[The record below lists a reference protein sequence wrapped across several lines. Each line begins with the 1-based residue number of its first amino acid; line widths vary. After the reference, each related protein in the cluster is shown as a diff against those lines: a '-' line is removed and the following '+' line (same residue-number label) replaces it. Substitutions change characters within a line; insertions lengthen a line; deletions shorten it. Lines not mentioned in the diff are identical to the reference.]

1 MFTGAVMWLLPSEA
15 VPQVATLLIVLCGLA
30 VMMRMFSVAFWLAIF
45 ALLLL
50 ASEPLIEPIVEAL
63 VDAALDQGIAWAGE
77 LPWWITAIV
86 VCVFALMILRV
97 VVSLFFGRRA
107 ADHAVG
113 ALVAAAIIGC
123 ILVVIRTPFRL
134 AAFLL
139 GLRNR

>member
-30 VMMRMFSVAFWLAIF
+30 VMMRMFSAALWLAVF

-63 VDAALDQGIAWAGE
+63 VDGALDLGIAWAGE
-77 LPWWITAIV
+77 LPWWMTVIV
-86 VCVFALMILRV
+86 ASILALMILQV
-97 VVSLFFGRRA
+97 LLSWFFGRRA
-107 ADHAVG
+107 AAHAVG
-113 ALVAAAIIGC
+113 ALIAAAIIGC
-123 ILVVIRTPFRL
+123 ILLVIRTPFRL
-134 AAFLL
+134 ATFLL